1 MLWFSVSPRKP
12 MTNSVDHPPQSSVN
26 FFSNFNRV
34 VGAAFLAI
42 IVLTLGFFVHQ
53 INEKRKEELAVIQ
66 GHMRQHSQF
75 IEFVLRSSLD
85 YLESLRTSA
94 QSQYLTAL
102 PAQIGD
108 EPQPT
113 VPANTLFHLLRQRD
127 TATGF
132 DLNELPDRDSGG
144 NLTGIG
150 ALAGRSTAFYRD
162 ISAALALNQA
172 FRLIIFNLPSAV
184 EASFTSIEN
193 FSITSPWLESSRR
206 KFVVEQYDQ
215 PIWLMGTPATNP
227 NREKYWAPVHFGGKD
242 VGLLVPAGAPVYHQD
257 DFRGVVSIKTS
268 LDYLNRINA
277 DFGYSL
283 GTVMLL
289 DAHGTVLAH
298 PKLAKMA
305 LEQQT
310 TSALNEVLPTEVLR
324 QHPGLL
330 NLPENSPTEVANYV
344 LIKHSFISAPWSLVY
359 LVPSQTL
366 WMKLLQEHGGPML
379 AMFLGLVTLIIVMYV
394 VTAREFIVPAT
405 KLVQHL
411 AAESE
416 FRPAP
421 MPKVP
426 FPWRPWFETISKAFR
441 ESLTLMTLRQELDIA
456 AKMQQA
462 ILPRHWPSHE
472 NFSLWG
478 AMRSAKEVG
487 GDFYDHF
494 QLGGD
499 QIGLVVADVSGKGVP
514 AALFGMV
521 SKTLLRATATQN
533 TGEPGMSI
541 AAVNDGLC
549 QDNDTCMF
557 VTVFYAVF
565 HQQSGRLSYVNAG
578 HPPPLLLHADGS
590 SEFLRLTNGIALG
603 VADGLEFA
611 QQDIQLQA
619 GDYLIIYTD
628 GVTEAFNPQNEE
640 FTQDRLVPLFE
651 QAPTSNVQ
659 EAVNRVIRAVDA
671 FADSA
676 PQSDDITCMVL
687 HFGAAPLTQTEAVTT
702 DGVA

>member
-1 MLWFSVSPRKP
+1 MIPEAA
-12 MTNSVDHPPQSSVN
+12 DHAPPPSVN
-26 FFSNFNRV
+26 FFRNYNRV

-42 IVLTLGFFVHQ
+42 IVLTLGFFAHQ

-94 QSQYLTAL
+94 QGHYVTGQTTENSHDGLS
-102 PAQIGD
+102 
-108 EPQPT
+108 E
-113 VPANTLFHLLRQRD
+113 VPANPLFNLLRQQD
-127 TATGF
+127 ADNSF

-150 ALAGRSTAFYRD
+150 RLTGRSTAFNQD
-162 ISAALALNQA
+162 ISAALGLNQP
-172 FRLIIFNLPSAV
+172 FRLITFNLPSAV

-193 FSITSPWLESSRR
+193 FAITSPWLESSRR
-206 KFVVEQYDQ
+206 KFAVEQYDE
-215 PIWLMGTPATNP
+215 PIWRMGTPQANP
-227 NREKYWAPVHFGGKD
+227 NREKYWAPIHFGGKD
-242 VGLLVPAGAPVYHQD
+242 VGLLVPAGAPVYAQD
-257 DFRGVVSIKTS
+257 EFRGVVSIETS

-298 PKLAKMA
+298 PKLAKLA
-305 LEQQT
+305 LEQHNT
-310 TSALNEVLPTEVLR
+310 TLLSEVLPPEVLR
-324 QHPGLL
+324 EHPKLL
-330 NLPENSPTEVANYV
+330 TLPENSPIEVADYLLV
-344 LIKHSFISAPWSLVY
+344 KHSFISAPWSLVY
-359 LVPSQTL
+359 IVPNQTL
-366 WMKLLQEHGGPML
+366 WLKLLQEHGGPML
-379 AMFLGLVTLIIVMYV
+379 AMFLGLATLIIVMYT

-416 FRPAP
+416 FRPVP

-441 ESLTLMTLRQELDIA
+441 ESLALMSLRQELDIA
-456 AKMQQA
+456 ANMQQA
-462 ILPRHWPSHE
+462 ILPRHWPDHE

-533 TGEPGMSI
+533 VGEPGISI
-541 AAVNDGLC
+541 AAVNDVLC

-578 HPPPLLLHADGS
+578 HPPPLLIHADGH
-590 SEFLRLTNGIALG
+590 SEFLGLTNGIALG
-603 VADGLEFA
+603 IADGLEFA
-611 QQDIQLQA
+611 QQDIVLLP
-619 GDYLIIYTD
+619 GDYLVIYTD

-640 FTQDRLVPLFE
+640 FTQNRLVPLFE
-651 QAPTSNVQ
+651 QTPAIDVQ
-659 EAVNRVIRAVDA
+659 NAVNQVIRAVDA

-687 HFGAAPLTQTEAVTT
+687 QYAPISVTPTEPATATEVT
-702 DGVA
+702 